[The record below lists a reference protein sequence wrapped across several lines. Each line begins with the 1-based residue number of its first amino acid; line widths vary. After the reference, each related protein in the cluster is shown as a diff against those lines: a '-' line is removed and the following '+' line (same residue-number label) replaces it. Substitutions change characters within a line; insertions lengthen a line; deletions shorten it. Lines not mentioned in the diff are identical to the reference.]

1 MATIDPSSEEKPLTT
16 ELLVC
21 VETHRKTNVGT
32 IMRCAV
38 AFGASLLVVVGSRT
52 YSTHGAHE
60 AKKFIRVI
68 HFYYWHE
75 CVAFV
80 KARGCIVY
88 SISPYHLTPS
98 EPSSVIEEQK
108 KGNKTSIAIQ
118 AIEFNSFSASF
129 IIGERQGLTDE
140 QREVSDMIV
149 HVSFPRQE
157 LEEYIPYDN
166 KIAVVFQRFTSKTAG
181 FAERGREGEKYCLK
195 PVPLKKS
202 VRKAVS
208 MSNHLHDD
216 NPIGS
221 EDGLAGLFEGC

>member
-1 MATIDPSSEEKPLTT
+1 MASIVQSVDEKPLT

-38 AFGASLLVVVGSRT
+38 AFGASLLIVVGSRT

-60 AKKFIRVI
+60 AKKFIQVI

-80 KARGCIVY
+80 KARGCTVY
-88 SISPYHLTPS
+88 SISPYHLGNPK
-98 EPSSVIEEQK
+98 QK
-108 KGNKTSIAIQ
+108 DGTKTSMAIQ
-118 AIEFNSFSASF
+118 AIEFNTFSAAF
-129 IIGERQGLTDE
+129 IIGERQGLTEE
-140 QREVSDMIV
+140 QQEISDMIV

-166 KIAVVFQRFTSKTAG
+166 KIAVVFQRYTSKTVG

-195 PVPLKKS
+195 PVPLEKS
-202 VRKAVS
+202 VRKAVT
-208 MSNHLHDD
+208 MSNHLHDAD
-216 NPIGS
+216 PITS
-221 EDGLAGLFEGC
+221 EDGLAGLFEGWDELPKR

>member
-1 MATIDPSSEEKPLTT
+1 MATIVASDEKPLT

-60 AKKFIRVI
+60 AKKFIQVI

-80 KARGCIVY
+80 KERGCIVY
-88 SISPYHLTPS
+88 SISPYHLSPS
-98 EPSSVIEEQK
+98 DTSSNKEELNDGSK
-108 KGNKTSIAIQ
+108 RSSIAIQ
-118 AIEFNSFSASF
+118 AIEFNSFSAAF

-140 QREVSDMIV
+140 QQEICDTIV

-166 KIAVVFQRFTSKTAG
+166 KIATVFQRFTSKTTG
-181 FAERGREGEKYCLK
+181 FAERGREGEKYSLK
-195 PVPLKKS
+195 PIPLEKS

-208 MSNHLHDD
+208 MSKQLQDD
-216 NPIGS
+216 NPMES
-221 EDGLAGLFEGC
+221 EDGLAGLFEG